1 MSKQLKSPLLA
12 TAILEESEQ
21 SNPVN
26 HSKKKVLEHVDLHFN
41 PEERGGLTTDQVAV
55 LTETWGYN
63 ELPVVEMSLLYLFFL
78 QFTGTMPYMLEVA
91 CIIAAA
97 CQDWPDVGIILA
109 MLIANGC
116 LGFRE
121 QLEAAHSLVS
131 LKHDSPHLNNYKQR
145 SL

>member
-1 MSKQLKSPLLA
+1 MSNLKSPLLDSVINEA
-12 TAILEESEQ
+12 ER
-21 SNPVN
+21 NPV
-26 HSKKKVLEHVDLHFN
+26 HHKHEPVDLSFN
-41 PEERGGLTTDQVAV
+41 PEERGGLTTEQAEE
-55 LTETWGYN
+55 LTQKWGYN

-121 QLEAAHSLVS
+121 QLEAAHSLVRNQNG
-131 LKHDSPHLNNYKQR
+131 DG
-145 SL
+145 